1 MKRSSKITTSMV
13 ASTVTLAFA
22 AAARAQQHPERPTY
36 KYEKCYGIAKAG
48 QNDCFS
54 GSNACGGTS
63 TVDGQKDGWIYV
75 PEGTCRKIVGGVLDK
90 KASNEERKKEKKPKE
105 E

>member
-1 MKRSSKITTSMV
+1 MKRRAKMTTSAV
-13 ASTVTLAFA
+13 ASAVTLAFA
-22 AAARAQQHPERPTY
+22 AAARAQTHPERPTY

-54 GSNACGGTS
+54 AGNACGRTS
-63 TVDGQKDGWIYV
+63 TVDGQKDVWIYV
-75 PEGTCRKIVGGVLDK
+75 PEGTCKKIVGGVLDK
-90 KASNEERKKEKKPKE
+90 RASGEERKKEKKPKE